1 MDESCGSEADNHPRQ
16 REEYVPTPWVG
27 NVRSLTQDGQE
38 ACEAGAE

>member
-1 MDESCGSEADNHPRQ
+1 MDESCGSEVDKHPRQ
-16 REEYVPTPWVG
+16 REEYVPTPWGG